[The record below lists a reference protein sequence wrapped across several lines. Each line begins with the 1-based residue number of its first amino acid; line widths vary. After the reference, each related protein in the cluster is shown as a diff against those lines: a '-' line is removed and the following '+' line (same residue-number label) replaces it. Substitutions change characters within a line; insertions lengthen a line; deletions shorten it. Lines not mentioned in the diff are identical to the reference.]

1 MKKIFVFIVIAGF
14 LISLNSCAMF
24 SKKDETVTGAQSLD
38 PQLSTKFSDL
48 PIPSGFKFL
57 YKHSYSFQSGNVRM
71 AVFRYSGRKDADQVT
86 YFYKQQMP
94 LYNWDLMNSIEYG
107 TRLLNFERDDE
118 SCIITIQP
126 KTFSTLI
133 TLSLGP
139 KRPVV
144 KKAEKPVK

>member
-1 MKKIFVFIVIAGF
+1 MRKIFVLIIIWGL

-24 SKKDETVTGAQSLD
+24 SKKDETVSGPQGIE
-38 PQLSTKFSDL
+38 PQLSAKFSDL
-48 PIPSGFKFL
+48 PIPAGFKFL

-71 AVFRYSGRKDADQVT
+71 AVFRYSGRRDADKVT

-107 TRLLNFERDDE
+107 TRLLNFERDNE

-126 KTFSTLI
+126 KTFTTLI
-133 TLSLGP
+133 TISLGP
-139 KRPVV
+139 KRSVV